1 MEKKTFIIPVGL
13 VGLYAVLLVI
23 SGRIVQLLSL
33 NSSNSKTFASV
44 IINFVI
50 CALFLWL
57 NKKYIRVKIDF
68 KFTFSFFKRHKIL
81 ATVLAIITILI
92 VIGNVKNL
100 PLALM
105 VSLQAGIVEEVICR
119 GIISKYIYNGLNKV
133 EEKRRIWISAI
144 FSGLA
149 FGMLHFINLFR
160 QGLLPTINQVIAAA
174 AIGMLFGVIYLV
186 YKNLFGTI
194 FIHFLNDFWIIAV
207 TGTITE
213 QDLGTVAMIISSM
226 LYCIILGFIAW
237 RIIKKKVAENNVE
250 GK

>member
-1 MEKKTFIIPVGL
+1 MEKKTFVIPVGL

-23 SGRIVQLLSL
+23 SGRIVQLLNL

-57 NKKYIRVKIDF
+57 NKKYIGVKIDF
-68 KFTFSFFKRHKIL
+68 KFTFSFFKRHIIL

-119 GIISKYIYNGLNKV
+119 VIISKYINNDLNKV

-144 FSGLA
+144 SSGLA

-213 QDLGTVAMIISSM
+213 QDSGTIAMIISSV
-226 LYCIILGFIAW
+226 LYWIILGFIAW
-237 RIIKKKVAENNVE
+237 RIIKKKVA
-250 GK
+250 

>member
-213 QDLGTVAMIISSM
+213 QDSGTIAMIISSV
-226 LYCIILGFIAW
+226 LYWIILGFIAW
-237 RIIKKKVAENNVE
+237 RIIKKKVV
-250 GK
+250 

>member
-1 MEKKTFIIPVGL
+1 MEKKTFVIPVGL

-23 SGRIVQLLSL
+23 SGGIVQLLNL

-57 NKKYIRVKIDF
+57 NKKYIGVKINF
-68 KFTFSFFKRHKIL
+68 KFTFSFFKRHIIL

-119 GIISKYIYNGLNKV
+119 GIISKYIYDGLNKV

-213 QDLGTVAMIISSM
+213 QDSGTVAMIISSV
-226 LYCIILGFIAW
+226 LYWIILGFIAW
-237 RIIKKKVAENNVE
+237 RIIKKKVA
-250 GK
+250 

>member
-1 MEKKTFIIPVGL
+1 MEKKTFIIPIGL

-68 KFTFSFFKRHKIL
+68 KFTFSFFKRHIIL

-213 QDLGTVAMIISSM
+213 QDSGTVAMIISSM
-226 LYCIILGFIAW
+226 LYWIILGFIAW
-237 RIIKKKVAENNVE
+237 RIIKKKVA
-250 GK
+250 

>member
-1 MEKKTFIIPVGL
+1 MEKKTFIIPLGL
-13 VGLYAVLLVI
+13 VGLYAILLVI

-68 KFTFSFFKRHKIL
+68 KFTFSFFKRHIIL

-133 EEKRRIWISAI
+133 EEKRRTWISAI

-213 QDLGTVAMIISSM
+213 QDSGTVAMIISSM
-226 LYCIILGFIAW
+226 LYWIILGFIAW
-237 RIIKKKVAENNVE
+237 RIIKKKVA
-250 GK
+250 

>member
-23 SGRIVQLLSL
+23 SGIIVQLLSL

-68 KFTFSFFKRHKIL
+68 KFTFSFFKKHKIL
-81 ATVLAIITILI
+81 ATVLAIIIILI

-119 GIISKYIYNGLNKV
+119 GIISKYIYNDLNKV

-213 QDLGTVAMIISSM
+213 QDSGTIAMIISSV
-226 LYCIILGFIAW
+226 LYWIILGFIAW
-237 RIIKKKVAENNVE
+237 RIIKKKVA
-250 GK
+250 

>member
-1 MEKKTFIIPVGL
+1 MEKKTFVIPVGL

-57 NKKYIRVKIDF
+57 NKKYIGVKIDF
-68 KFTFSFFKRHKIL
+68 KFTFSFFKRHIIL

-144 FSGLA
+144 SSGLA

-213 QDLGTVAMIISSM
+213 QDSGTIAMIISSV
-226 LYCIILGFIAW
+226 LYWIILGFIAW
-237 RIIKKKVAENNVE
+237 RIIKKKVA
-250 GK
+250 

>member
-1 MEKKTFIIPVGL
+1 MEKKTFVIPVGL

-23 SGRIVQLLSL
+23 SGSIVQLLSL

-57 NKKYIRVKIDF
+57 NKKYIGVKIDF
-68 KFTFSFFKRHKIL
+68 KFTFSFFKRHIIL

-160 QGLLPTINQVIAAA
+160 QGLRPTINQVIAAA

-213 QDLGTVAMIISSM
+213 QDSGTIAMIISSV
-226 LYCIILGFIAW
+226 LYWIILGFIAW
-237 RIIKKKVAENNVE
+237 RIIKKKVAYNNVE

>member
-1 MEKKTFIIPVGL
+1 MEKKTFVIPVGL
-13 VGLYAVLLVI
+13 VGLYAMLLVI

-57 NKKYIRVKIDF
+57 NKKYIGVKIDF
-68 KFTFSFFKRHKIL
+68 KFTFSFFKRHIIL

-119 GIISKYIYNGLNKV
+119 GIISKYIYNDLNKV

-144 FSGLA
+144 SSGLA

-194 FIHFLNDFWIIAV
+194 FIHFLNDFWIITV

-213 QDLGTVAMIISSM
+213 QDSGTIAMIISSV
-226 LYCIILGFIAW
+226 LYWIILGFIAW
-237 RIIKKKVAENNVE
+237 RIIKKKVV
-250 GK
+250 

>member
-1 MEKKTFIIPVGL
+1 MEKKTFVIPVGL

-57 NKKYIRVKIDF
+57 NKKYIGIKIDF
-68 KFTFSFFKRHKIL
+68 KFTFSFFKRHIIL

-119 GIISKYIYNGLNKV
+119 GIISKYIYNDLNKV

-144 FSGLA
+144 SSGLA

-160 QGLLPTINQVIAAA
+160 QGLLPTINQVIAAV

-213 QDLGTVAMIISSM
+213 QDSGTIAMIISSV
-226 LYCIILGFIAW
+226 LYWIILGFIAW
-237 RIIKKKVAENNVE
+237 RIIKKKVA
-250 GK
+250 

>member
-1 MEKKTFIIPVGL
+1 MEKKTFVIPVGL

-33 NSSNSKTFASV
+33 NSSNSKTFVSV

-57 NKKYIRVKIDF
+57 NKKYIGVKIDF
-68 KFTFSFFKRHKIL
+68 KFTFSFFKRHIIL
-81 ATVLAIITILI
+81 ATVLAIVTILI

-119 GIISKYIYNGLNKV
+119 GIISKYIYNDLNKV

-144 FSGLA
+144 SSGLA
-149 FGMLHFINLFR
+149 FGVLHFINLFR

-194 FIHFLNDFWIIAV
+194 FIHFLNDFWIITV

-213 QDLGTVAMIISSM
+213 QDSGTVAMIISSV
-226 LYCIILGFIAW
+226 LYWIILGFIAW
-237 RIIKKKVAENNVE
+237 RIIKKKVA
-250 GK
+250 

>member
-1 MEKKTFIIPVGL
+1 MEKKTFVIPVGL

-57 NKKYIRVKIDF
+57 NKKYIGVKIDF
-68 KFTFSFFKRHKIL
+68 KFTFSFFKRHIIL
-81 ATVLAIITILI
+81 ATVLAIVTILI

-119 GIISKYIYNGLNKV
+119 GIISKYIYNDLNKV

-144 FSGLA
+144 SSGLA

-194 FIHFLNDFWIIAV
+194 FIHFLNDFWIITV

-213 QDLGTVAMIISSM
+213 QDSGTIAMIISSV
-226 LYCIILGFIAW
+226 LYWIILGFIAW
-237 RIIKKKVAENNVE
+237 RIIKKKVA
-250 GK
+250 

>member
-1 MEKKTFIIPVGL
+1 MGKKTFVIPVGL

-57 NKKYIRVKIDF
+57 NKKYIGVKIDF
-68 KFTFSFFKRHKIL
+68 KFTFSFFKRHIIL

-194 FIHFLNDFWIIAV
+194 LIHFLNDFWIIAV

-213 QDLGTVAMIISSM
+213 QDSGTVAMIISSM
-226 LYCIILGFIAW
+226 LYWIILGFIAW
-237 RIIKKKVAENNVE
+237 RIIKKKVA
-250 GK
+250 

>member
-105 VSLQAGIVEEVICR
+105 VSLQVGIVEEVICR

-226 LYCIILGFIAW
+226 LYWIILGFIAW
-237 RIIKKKVAENNVE
+237 RIIKKKVA
-250 GK
+250 

>member
-1 MEKKTFIIPVGL
+1 MEKKTFIIPIGL

-44 IINFVI
+44 IINFMI

-68 KFTFSFFKRHKIL
+68 KFTFSFFKRHIIL

-213 QDLGTVAMIISSM
+213 QDSGTIAMIISSV
-226 LYCIILGFIAW
+226 LYWIILGFIAW
-237 RIIKKKVAENNVE
+237 RIIKKKVA
-250 GK
+250 

>member
-33 NSSNSKTFASV
+33 NSNNSKTFASV

-226 LYCIILGFIAW
+226 LYWIILGFIAW
-237 RIIKKKVAENNVE
+237 RIIKKKVA
-250 GK
+250 

>member
-1 MEKKTFIIPVGL
+1 MEKKTFVIPVGL
-13 VGLYAVLLVI
+13 VGLYAMLLVI

-33 NSSNSKTFASV
+33 NSSNSKTFVSV

-57 NKKYIRVKIDF
+57 NKKYIGVKIDF
-68 KFTFSFFKRHKIL
+68 KFTFSFFKRHIIL
-81 ATVLAIITILI
+81 ATVLAIVTILI

-119 GIISKYIYNGLNKV
+119 GIISKYIYNDLNKV

-144 FSGLA
+144 SSGLA

-194 FIHFLNDFWIIAV
+194 FIHFLNDFWIITV

-213 QDLGTVAMIISSM
+213 QDSGTIAMIISSV
-226 LYCIILGFIAW
+226 LYWIILGFIAW
-237 RIIKKKVAENNVE
+237 RIIKKKVA
-250 GK
+250 

>member
-1 MEKKTFIIPVGL
+1 MEKKTFVIPVGL

-33 NSSNSKTFASV
+33 NSSNSKTFVSV

-57 NKKYIRVKIDF
+57 NKKYIGVKIDF
-68 KFTFSFFKRHKIL
+68 KFTFSFFKRHIIL
-81 ATVLAIITILI
+81 ATVLAIVTILI

-119 GIISKYIYNGLNKV
+119 GIISKYIYNDLNKV

-144 FSGLA
+144 SSGLA

-194 FIHFLNDFWIIAV
+194 FIHFLNDFWIITV

-213 QDLGTVAMIISSM
+213 QDSGTVAMIISSV
-226 LYCIILGFIAW
+226 LYWIILGFIAW
-237 RIIKKKVAENNVE
+237 RIIKKKVA
-250 GK
+250 

>member
-1 MEKKTFIIPVGL
+1 MERNETMEKKTFVIPVGL
-13 VGLYAVLLVI
+13 VGLYAMLLVI

-57 NKKYIRVKIDF
+57 NKKYIGVKIDF
-68 KFTFSFFKRHKIL
+68 KFTFSFFKRHIIL

-213 QDLGTVAMIISSM
+213 QDSGTVAMIISSM
-226 LYCIILGFIAW
+226 LYWIILGFIAW
-237 RIIKKKVAENNVE
+237 RIIKKKVA
-250 GK
+250 

>member
-1 MEKKTFIIPVGL
+1 MEKKTFVIPVGL

-57 NKKYIRVKIDF
+57 NKKYIGVKIDF
-68 KFTFSFFKRHKIL
+68 KFTFSFFKRHIIL

-119 GIISKYIYNGLNKV
+119 GIISKYIYNDLNKV

-144 FSGLA
+144 SSGLA

-194 FIHFLNDFWIIAV
+194 FIHFLNDFWIITV

-213 QDLGTVAMIISSM
+213 QDSGTVAMIISSV
-226 LYCIILGFIAW
+226 LYWIILGFIAW
-237 RIIKKKVAENNVE
+237 RIIKKKVA
-250 GK
+250 

>member
-57 NKKYIRVKIDF
+57 NKKYIGVKIDF
-68 KFTFSFFKRHKIL
+68 KFTFSFFKRHIIL

-186 YKNLFGTI
+186 YKNLFRTI

-213 QDLGTVAMIISSM
+213 QDSGTIAMIISSV
-226 LYCIILGFIAW
+226 LYWIILGFIAW
-237 RIIKKKVAENNVE
+237 RIIKKKVA
-250 GK
+250 

>member
-1 MEKKTFIIPVGL
+1 MEKKTFVIPVGL

-57 NKKYIRVKIDF
+57 NKKYIGVKIDF
-68 KFTFSFFKRHKIL
+68 KFTFSFFKRHIIL

-119 GIISKYIYNGLNKV
+119 GIISKYIYNDLNKV

-144 FSGLA
+144 SSGLA

-160 QGLLPTINQVIAAA
+160 QGLLPTINQVIAAV

-213 QDLGTVAMIISSM
+213 QDSGTIAMIISSV
-226 LYCIILGFIAW
+226 LYWIILGFIAW
-237 RIIKKKVAENNVE
+237 RIIKKKVA
-250 GK
+250 

>member
-33 NSSNSKTFASV
+33 NSSNSKIFASV

-68 KFTFSFFKRHKIL
+68 KFTFSFFKKHKIL
-81 ATVLAIITILI
+81 ATVLAIIIILI

-186 YKNLFGTI
+186 YKNLFRTI

-213 QDLGTVAMIISSM
+213 QDSGTIAMIISSM
-226 LYCIILGFIAW
+226 LYWIILGFIAW
-237 RIIKKKVAENNVE
+237 RIIKKKVA
-250 GK
+250 

>member
-1 MEKKTFIIPVGL
+1 MEKKTFVIPVGL

-23 SGRIVQLLSL
+23 SGKIVQLLSL

-57 NKKYIRVKIDF
+57 NKKYIGVKIDF
-68 KFTFSFFKRHKIL
+68 KFTFSFFKRHIIL
-81 ATVLAIITILI
+81 ATVLVIVTILI

-119 GIISKYIYNGLNKV
+119 GIISKYIYNDLNKV

-144 FSGLA
+144 SSGLA

-194 FIHFLNDFWIIAV
+194 FIHFLNDFWIITV

-213 QDLGTVAMIISSM
+213 QDSGTIAMIISSV
-226 LYCIILGFIAW
+226 LYWIILGFIAW
-237 RIIKKKVAENNVE
+237 RIIKKKVA
-250 GK
+250 

>member
-50 CALFLWL
+50 CTLFLWL

-68 KFTFSFFKRHKIL
+68 KFTFSFFKRHIIL

-213 QDLGTVAMIISSM
+213 QDSGTIAMIISSV
-226 LYCIILGFIAW
+226 LYWIILGFIAW
-237 RIIKKKVAENNVE
+237 RIIKKKVA
-250 GK
+250 

>member
-1 MEKKTFIIPVGL
+1 MEKKTFVIPVGL

-57 NKKYIRVKIDF
+57 NKKYIGVKIDF
-68 KFTFSFFKRHKIL
+68 KFTFSFFKRHIIL
-81 ATVLAIITILI
+81 TTVLAIITILI

-119 GIISKYIYNGLNKV
+119 GIISKYIYNDLNKV

-144 FSGLA
+144 SSGLA

-213 QDLGTVAMIISSM
+213 QDSGTIAMIISSV
-226 LYCIILGFIAW
+226 LYWIILGFIAW
-237 RIIKKKVAENNVE
+237 RIIKKKVA
-250 GK
+250 

>member
-213 QDLGTVAMIISSM
+213 QDLGTVAMIISSV
-226 LYCIILGFIAW
+226 LYWIILGFIAW
-237 RIIKKKVAENNVE
+237 RIIKKKVA
-250 GK
+250 

>member
-1 MEKKTFIIPVGL
+1 MEKKTFVIPVGL

-33 NSSNSKTFASV
+33 NSSNNKTFASV

-57 NKKYIRVKIDF
+57 NKKYIGVKIDF
-68 KFTFSFFKRHKIL
+68 KFTFSFFKRHIIL
-81 ATVLAIITILI
+81 ATVLAIVTILI

-119 GIISKYIYNGLNKV
+119 GIISKYIYNDLNKV

-144 FSGLA
+144 SSGLA

-213 QDLGTVAMIISSM
+213 QDSGTIAMIISSV
-226 LYCIILGFIAW
+226 LYWIILGFIAW
-237 RIIKKKVAENNVE
+237 RIIKKKVA
-250 GK
+250 

>member
-1 MEKKTFIIPVGL
+1 M
-13 VGLYAVLLVI
+13 
-23 SGRIVQLLSL
+23 
-33 NSSNSKTFASV
+33 
-44 IINFVI
+44 
-50 CALFLWL
+50 
-57 NKKYIRVKIDF
+57 
-68 KFTFSFFKRHKIL
+68 

-213 QDLGTVAMIISSM
+213 QDSGTIAMIISSV
-226 LYCIILGFIAW
+226 LYWIILGFIAW
-237 RIIKKKVAENNVE
+237 RIIKKKVA
-250 GK
+250 

>member
-1 MEKKTFIIPVGL
+1 MEKKTFVIPVGL

-57 NKKYIRVKIDF
+57 NKKYIGIKIDF
-68 KFTFSFFKRHKIL
+68 KFTFSFFKRHIIL

-119 GIISKYIYNGLNKV
+119 GIISKCIYNDLNKV

-144 FSGLA
+144 SSGLA

-213 QDLGTVAMIISSM
+213 QDSGTIAMIISSV
-226 LYCIILGFIAW
+226 LYWIILGFIAW
-237 RIIKKKVAENNVE
+237 RIIKKKVV
-250 GK
+250 

>member
-1 MEKKTFIIPVGL
+1 MEKKTFVIPVGL
-13 VGLYAVLLVI
+13 VGLYAMLLVI

-33 NSSNSKTFASV
+33 NSSNSKTFSSV

-57 NKKYIRVKIDF
+57 NKKYIGVKIDF
-68 KFTFSFFKRHKIL
+68 KFTFSFFKRHIIL

-105 VSLQAGIVEEVICR
+105 VSLQAGIVEEVICYS
-119 GIISKYIYNGLNKV
+119 IISKYIYNGLNKIK
-133 EEKRRIWISAI
+133 EKRRIWISAI
-144 FSGLA
+144 SSGLA

-213 QDLGTVAMIISSM
+213 QDSGTIAMIISSV
-226 LYCIILGFIAW
+226 LYWIILGFIAW
-237 RIIKKKVAENNVE
+237 RIIKKKVA
-250 GK
+250 

>member
-1 MEKKTFIIPVGL
+1 MEKKTFVIPVGL

-23 SGRIVQLLSL
+23 SGRIVQLLNL

-57 NKKYIRVKIDF
+57 NKKYIGVKIDF
-68 KFTFSFFKRHKIL
+68 KFTFSFFKRHIIL

-92 VIGNVKNL
+92 VIGNVENL

-213 QDLGTVAMIISSM
+213 QDSGTIAMIISSV
-226 LYCIILGFIAW
+226 LYWIILGFIAW
-237 RIIKKKVAENNVE
+237 RIIKKKVA
-250 GK
+250 

>member
-160 QGLLPTINQVIAAA
+160 QGLLPTINQVIVAA

-226 LYCIILGFIAW
+226 LYWIILGFIAW
-237 RIIKKKVAENNVE
+237 RIIKKKVA
-250 GK
+250 

>member
-1 MEKKTFIIPVGL
+1 MEKKTFVIPVGL

-57 NKKYIRVKIDF
+57 NKKYIGVKIDF
-68 KFTFSFFKRHKIL
+68 KFTFSFFKRHIIL

-119 GIISKYIYNGLNKV
+119 GIISKYIYNDLNKV

-144 FSGLA
+144 SSGLA

-194 FIHFLNDFWIIAV
+194 FIHFLNDFWIITV

-213 QDLGTVAMIISSM
+213 QDTGTVAMIISSV
-226 LYCIILGFIAW
+226 LYWIILGFIAW
-237 RIIKKKVAENNVE
+237 RIIKKKVA
-250 GK
+250 

>member
-13 VGLYAVLLVI
+13 VGLYAILLVI

-144 FSGLA
+144 FLGLA

-226 LYCIILGFIAW
+226 LYWIILGFIAW
-237 RIIKKKVAENNVE
+237 RIIKKKVA
-250 GK
+250 